1 MQEIYSFYSVHMK
14 YMEQAAIYI
23 IWLSFYPQN
32 NLKIL
37 DLSYK
42 TDLEF

>member
-1 MQEIYSFYSVHMK
+1 MLNSTTERVLLI
-14 YMEQAAIYI
+14 
-23 IWLSFYPQN
+23 LN

>member
-1 MQEIYSFYSVHMK
+1 MLNSTTECVFLV
-14 YMEQAAIYI
+14 
-23 IWLSFYPQN
+23 LN